1 MTDIVQ
7 LQTFL
12 NRSDIPIAKEKPKT
26 YLSIAKQP
34 HYENVLSNIYA
45 FYFDTNGEHNLGNLF
60 IQSLLGLISGSNIV
74 KGDSK
79 KVLEEF
85 CDFDCDTEYST
96 DKNGRIDLLLSN
108 DKNAII
114 IENKVYHHLNND
126 LSDYWNSIKLNEN
139 NKIGLVMSLHPIS
152 DIHHKHFVN
161 ITHLDFLN
169 AVMTNLGSYL
179 MEANEKFIVFLKD
192 LVQNITNLSKSQME
206 EEYLK
211 FYFDNQDKINQIN
224 QFNEHV
230 RTHIIDEVEKAG
242 KSIDGLN
249 LYGPRASSEN
259 GKRVRYYLSQ
269 KNRDLMITVIFDEI
283 LINKTLKIIVEFMN
297 SCLVNREKYKEVI
310 FDESESELLISQFYL
325 NIFL

>member
-152 DIHHKHFVN
+152 DIQHKHFVN

-169 AVMTNLGSYL
+169 AVMTS
-179 MEANEKFIVFLKD
+179 
-192 LVQNITNLSKSQME
+192 
-206 EEYLK
+206 
-211 FYFDNQDKINQIN
+211 
-224 QFNEHV
+224 
-230 RTHIIDEVEKAG
+230 
-242 KSIDGLN
+242 
-249 LYGPRASSEN
+249 
-259 GKRVRYYLSQ
+259 
-269 KNRDLMITVIFDEI
+269 
-283 LINKTLKIIVEFMN
+283 
-297 SCLVNREKYKEVI
+297 
-310 FDESESELLISQFYL
+310 LLF
-325 NIFL
+325 F